1 MTGSA
6 SFTSIVM
13 IVEALPPVLLAV
25 TVYAVDGVIAV
36 GVPEIAPVDVSSVRP
51 TGSAGETDQDVT
63 VPPVDV
69 GVIAVIVTFFV
80 KVRLLTP

>member
-1 MTGSA
+1 MTGTA
-6 SFTSIVM
+6 SFTSIVT
-13 IVEALPPVLLAV
+13 IVEALPPELLAV

-36 GVPEIAPVDVSSVRP
+36 GVPEIAPVDVSSDRP
-51 TGSAGETDQDVT
+51 TGSAGETDHDVT

>member
-1 MTGSA
+1 
-6 SFTSIVM
+6 M
-13 IVEALPPVLLAV
+13 IP
-25 TVYAVDGVIAV
+25 V
-36 GVPEIAPVDVSSVRP
+36 GVPEIAPVDVSSDRP
-51 TGSAGETDQDVT
+51 TGSAGETDHDVT

>member
-1 MTGSA
+1 
-6 SFTSIVM
+6 M
-13 IVEALPPVLLAV
+13 IP
-25 TVYAVDGVIAV
+25 V

-51 TGSAGETDQDVT
+51 TGSAGETDHDVT

-80 KVRLLTP
+80 SVRLLTP

>member
-1 MTGSA
+1 
-6 SFTSIVM
+6 M
-13 IVEALPPVLLAV
+13 IP
-25 TVYAVDGVIAV
+25 V

-80 KVRLLTP
+80 SVRLLTPYVTADGGASLTRIEIVVVALPPVLVAVTV

>member
-1 MTGSA
+1 MTA
-6 SFTSIVM
+6 ITSVVELLPPAFVAVM
-13 IVEALPPVLLAV
+13 VYVAEALIP
-25 TVYAVDGVIAV
+25 V